1 MIPRQGLVADGQRGA
16 GLLWIIDCM
25 TTTLPHGA
33 CRLDDWGLIRAEGP
47 DAASFL
53 HSQLTQ
59 SVTDL
64 PANAARLGGYC
75 SAKGR
80 LMANFGLL
88 RESAECVA
96 LVLPRELVPGLVKR
110 LSMFVLRAKV
120 KLRDASEETPL
131 WGALGSA
138 VPELPIWGLQGPWVR
153 LPDALG
159 HARAWH
165 LGPLDAP
172 ALPRDAWDWAE
183 VHAGLGWVRAATAEH
198 FVPQMLNWEL
208 VGGVNFQKGCYPGQE
223 VVARSQY
230 RGTVKRR
237 TQLLV
242 GGAAAPATELFAG
255 ADRDSAV
262 GEVVAA
268 ARWNGQ
274 AALLAEV
281 QLSAWDGDANLALA
295 DGTPLTRA
303 ALPYAV
309 KAPE

>member
-1 MIPRQGLVADGQRGA
+1 
-16 GLLWIIDCM
+16 M
-25 TTTLPHGA
+25 TTSLPHGA

-64 PANAARLGGYC
+64 RTDAARLGGYC

-80 LMANFGLL
+80 LMANFALL
-88 RESAECVA
+88 RESDTCVA
-96 LVLPRELVPGLVKR
+96 LLMPSDVLPALLKR
-110 LSMFVLRAKV
+110 LSLFVLRAQV
-120 KLRDASEETPL
+120 KLRDASAETPV
-131 WGALGSA
+131 WGVMGAA
-138 VPELPIWGLQGPWVR
+138 VPDLPPWGVLAGWSR

-159 HARAWH
+159 QSRAWH
-165 LGPLDAP
+165 LGALEAP
-172 ALPRDAWDWAE
+172 ALPREAWDWAE
-183 VHAGLGWVRAATAEH
+183 VHAGLAWVRAATAEH
-198 FVPQMLNWEL
+198 FVPQMLNWEV
-208 VGGVNFQKGCYPGQE
+208 VGGVNFKKGCYPGQE

-237 TQLLV
+237 TQLLT
-242 GGAAAPATELFAG
+242 GGAAAPGTELLEDGDLHAG
-255 ADRDSAV
+255 V
-262 GEVVAA
+262 GEVVSA
-268 ARWNGQ
+268 ARWGDR

-281 QLSAWDGDANLALA
+281 QLSAWEGPEGLQLP

-303 ALPYAV
+303 ILPYTV

>member
-1 MIPRQGLVADGQRGA
+1 
-16 GLLWIIDCM
+16 M
-25 TTTLPHGA
+25 TTSLPHGA

-64 PANAARLGGYC
+64 PTDQARLGGYC

-80 LMANFGLL
+80 LMANFALV
-88 RESAECVA
+88 RESAEGIA
-96 LVLPRELVPGLVKR
+96 LILPRDVLPALLKR

-120 KLRDASEETPL
+120 KLRDASDETPV
-131 WGALGSA
+131 WGVIGAA
-138 VPELPIWGLQGPWVR
+138 VPALSVWGVQSGWIR
-153 LPDALG
+153 LPDAEG

-165 LGPLDAP
+165 LGDP
-172 ALPRDAWDWAE
+172 ALEGAESLPRDAWDWAE
-183 VHAGLGWVRAATAEH
+183 VHAGLAWVRAATAEH

-208 VGGVNFQKGCYPGQE
+208 VGGVNFKKGCYPGQE

-237 TQLLV
+237 TQLLT
-242 GGAAAPATELFAG
+242 GGRAAAGSELMASSDPASG
-255 ADRDSAV
+255 V
-262 GEVVAA
+262 GEVVASA
-268 ARWNGQ
+268 QWNGQ
-274 AALLAEV
+274 AAVLAEV
-281 QLSAWDGDANLALA
+281 QLSAWEGSDVLLLA

-303 ALPYAV
+303 TLPYAV

>member
-1 MIPRQGLVADGQRGA
+1 MIPRQGLVAQA
-16 GLLWIIDCM
+16 QPPHKVLWIIERM

-64 PANAARLGGYC
+64 PTDAARLGGYC

-80 LMANFGLL
+80 LMANFVLL

-96 LVLPRELVPGLVKR
+96 LVLPLELLLGLLKR

-120 KLRDASEETPL
+120 KLRDATGETPL
-131 WGALGSA
+131 WGVIGSA
-138 VPELPIWGLQGPWVR
+138 VPELPTWGVQGPWLR
-153 LPDALG
+153 LPDAVG

-165 LGPLDAP
+165 LGPIDAP

-183 VHAGLGWVRAATAEH
+183 VHAGLGWVRTATAEH

-237 TQLLV
+237 TQLLL

-255 ADRDSAV
+255 DARDSAV

-268 ARWNGQ
+268 ARWNGE

-281 QLSAWDGDANLALA
+281 QLAAWESDAALTLA

>member
-1 MIPRQGLVADGQRGA
+1 MRP
-16 GLLWIIDCM
+16 M
-25 TTTLPHGA
+25 STLPHGS
-33 CRLDDWGLIRAEGP
+33 CRLDDWGLIRAEGA
-47 DAASFL
+47 DAAVFL

-64 PANAARLGGYC
+64 PPAQARLGGYC

-80 LMANFGLL
+80 LMANFILL
-88 RESAECVA
+88 HEGPEAFA
-96 LVLPRELVPGLVKR
+96 LLLPRELIPALVKR
-110 LSMFVLRAKV
+110 LSMFVLRAKA

-131 WGALGSA
+131 LAVLGTE
-138 VPELPIWGLQGPWVR
+138 VPADLPVWGLRDGFLR

-159 HARAWH
+159 QRRALH
-165 LGPLDAP
+165 LGEIDGA
-172 ALPRDAWDWAE
+172 ALPRAAWDWAE
-183 VHAGLGWVRAATAEH
+183 VHAGLGWVRLATAEH

-237 TQLLV
+237 TQLLL
-242 GGAAAPATELFAG
+242 GGAAAPATELFADAG
-255 ADRDSAV
+255 REQPV
-262 GEVVAA
+262 GELVAA
-268 ARWNGQ
+268 ASWDGQ
-274 AALLAEV
+274 SALLAEL
-281 QLSAWDGDANLALA
+281 QLSAWEGASALQLA

-309 KAPE
+309 EAPQ

>member
-1 MIPRQGLVADGQRGA
+1 
-16 GLLWIIDCM
+16 M
-25 TTTLPHGA
+25 TTSLPHGA

-47 DAASFL
+47 DAAGFL

-64 PANAARLGGYC
+64 PTDQARLGGYC

-80 LMANFGLL
+80 LMANFALL
-88 RESAECVA
+88 RESAEGIA
-96 LVLPRELVPGLVKR
+96 LILPRDVLPALLKR

-120 KLRDASEETPL
+120 KLRDASDETPV
-131 WGALGSA
+131 WGVIGAA
-138 VPELPIWGLQGPWVR
+138 VPALPVWGVQSGWIR
-153 LPDALG
+153 LPDAEC

-165 LGPLDAP
+165 LGDP
-172 ALPRDAWDWAE
+172 ALEGADSLPRDAWDWAE
-183 VHAGLGWVRAATAEH
+183 VHAGLAWVRAATAEH

-208 VGGVNFQKGCYPGQE
+208 VGGVNFKKGCYPGQE

-237 TQLLV
+237 TQLLT
-242 GGAAAPATELFAG
+242 GGCAAPGSELVASSDPASG
-255 ADRDSAV
+255 V
-262 GEVVAA
+262 GEVVASA
-268 ARWNGQ
+268 QWNGQ
-274 AALLAEV
+274 AAVLAEV
-281 QLSAWDGDANLALA
+281 QLSAWEGSDVLFLA

-303 ALPYAV
+303 TLPYAV

>member
-1 MIPRQGLVADGQRGA
+1 MN
-16 GLLWIIDCM
+16 
-25 TTTLPHGA
+25 TLPHGS

-53 HSQLTQ
+53 QGQLTQ

-64 PANAARLGGYC
+64 STEQARLGGYC

-80 LMANFGLL
+80 LMANFILL
-88 RESAECVA
+88 REGPEAFC
-96 LVLPRELVPGLVKR
+96 LLLPRELAAGLTKR
-110 LSMFVLRAKV
+110 LSMFVLRAKA
-120 KLRDASEETPL
+120 KLRDASDETPL
-131 WGALGSA
+131 IGLVGTPVPADLPVWGRRDGF
-138 VPELPIWGLQGPWVR
+138 IR

-159 HARAWH
+159 ERRALH
-165 LGPLDAP
+165 LGEVDGA
-172 ALPRDAWDWAE
+172 ALPRAAWDWAE
-183 VHAGLGWVRAATAEH
+183 LHAGLAWVRQATAEH

-237 TQLLV
+237 TQLLL

-255 ADRDSAV
+255 PEREQAV

-268 ARWNGQ
+268 ASWNGQ
-274 AALLAEV
+274 SGLLAEV
-281 QLSAWDGDANLALA
+281 QLAAWAGDAQLQLP

-309 KAPE
+309 VAPE

>member
-1 MIPRQGLVADGQRGA
+1 MS
-16 GLLWIIDCM
+16 
-25 TTTLPHGA
+25 TLPHGS

-53 HSQLTQ
+53 QGQLTQ

-64 PANAARLGGYC
+64 ATEQARLGGYC

-80 LMANFGLL
+80 LMANFILL
-88 RESAECVA
+88 REGPEAFC
-96 LVLPRELVPGLVKR
+96 LLLPRELAPGLAKR
-110 LSMFVLRAKV
+110 LSMFVLRAKA

-131 WGALGSA
+131 LALIGSGVPADLPVWGRRDGF
-138 VPELPIWGLQGPWVR
+138 IR

-159 HARAWH
+159 ERRALH
-165 LGPLDAP
+165 LGEVDGA
-172 ALPRDAWDWAE
+172 ALPRAAWDWAE
-183 VHAGLGWVRAATAEH
+183 LHAGLAWVRQATAEH

-237 TQLLV
+237 TQLLL

-255 ADRDSAV
+255 PEREQAV

-268 ARWNGQ
+268 ASWNGQ
-274 AALLAEV
+274 SALLAEV
-281 QLSAWDGDANLALA
+281 QLAAWAGDAVLQLP
-295 DGTPLTRA
+295 DGTPLRRA

-309 KAPE
+309 VAPE

>member
-1 MIPRQGLVADGQRGA
+1 MIPRQGLVAQA
-16 GLLWIIDCM
+16 QPPLNVLWIIERM

-33 CRLDDWGLIRAEGP
+33 CRLDDWGLIRAEGA

-64 PANAARLGGYC
+64 ALDTARLGGYC

-80 LMANFGLL
+80 LMANFVLL
-88 RESAECVA
+88 RESADCVA
-96 LVLPRELVPGLVKR
+96 LLLPADALPALLKR

-120 KLRDASEETPL
+120 KLRDATAETPL
-131 WGALGSA
+131 WAAMGAT
-138 VPELPIWGLQGPWVR
+138 VPELPTWGVRSPWVR

-159 HARAWH
+159 QARALH

-172 ALPRDAWDWAE
+172 ALPRAAWDWAD
-183 VHAGLGWVRAATAEH
+183 VHSGLAWVRAATAEH

-237 TQLLV
+237 TQLLT
-242 GGAAAPATELFAG
+242 GGTAPAGSELWSG
-255 ADRDSAV
+255 DDSPV

-268 ARWNGQ
+268 ASWDGQ
-274 AALLAEV
+274 SALLGEV
-281 QLSAWDGDANLALA
+281 QLAAWEGEAALRLP